1 MLDKSFFVSP
11 EVVGKDVQLK
21 DGSTHKLHFRR
32 VSSYDYQ
39 RFLNCLRSPS
49 IDDRG
54 MAYHVLVAASLCDE
68 DGKPALSLEKA
79 KELEEGVLERL
90 FAAALDLNKRVEDEP
105 GNA

>member
-21 DGSTHKLHFRR
+21 DGSTHKLYFRR

-54 MAYHVLVAASLCDE
+54 MAYHVLVAASLCDA
-68 DGKPALSLEKA
+68 DGKAALTLEKA
-79 KELEEGVLERL
+79 KELEEAVLERL
-90 FAAALDLNKRVEDEP
+90 FSAALELNRRVEDKQ

>member
-1 MLDKSFFVSP
+1 MLDRKFFVSP
-11 EVVGKDVQLK
+11 EVVGKDIQLK
-21 DGSTHKLHFRR
+21 DGSTHQLYFRR

-39 RFLNCLRSPS
+39 RFLNCLRSPA

-54 MAYHVLVAASLCDE
+54 MAYHVLVAASLCDA
-68 DGKPALSLEKA
+68 DGKVALTLEKA

-90 FAAALDLNKRVEDEP
+90 FAAALELNKRQEDEP

>member
-11 EVVGKDVQLK
+11 EVVGKDLELK
-21 DGSTHKLHFRR
+21 DGSTHKLYFRR

-39 RFLNCLRSPS
+39 RFLNCLRSSS

-54 MAYHVLVAASLCDE
+54 MAYHVLVAASLCDA
-68 DGKPALSLEKA
+68 DGKAALTLEKA
-79 KELEEGVLERL
+79 KELEEAVLERL
-90 FAAALDLNKRVEDEP
+90 FAAALELNRRVEDEQ

>member
-11 EVVGKDVQLK
+11 EVIGKDVQLK
-21 DGSTHKLHFRR
+21 DGSTHKLYFRR

-54 MAYHVLVAASLCDE
+54 MAYHVLVAASLCDA
-68 DGKPALSLEKA
+68 DGKSALTLEKA
-79 KELEEGVLERL
+79 KELEEAVLERL
-90 FAAALDLNKRVEDEP
+90 FAAALELNRRAEDGS